1 MSSPNENGLAHHLLS
16 LGPTR
21 QPIPPTRHN
30 PTAPPSPPLPPD
42 ERHGEASPA
51 AMSPPSLCAAP
62 PRAGPPPPP
71 LLRLRRRA
79 ASSVAASRA
88 AAPSV
93 SDDLVLRI
101 AEQLEDAAPSSP
113 LLDPLR
119 SASALSLLTTPWPTR
134 RSNEA
139 FRFTDIS
146 YLRSLPI
153 STPTRTPG
161 LAPPPPPSDLESHVL
176 FSDGR
181 LVAASGA
188 HVSALADMP
197 PGHARDRAAAA
208 VAASARFSHRDIFY
222 DFNAV
227 GASDVAV
234 VYVPEWAKMADDP
247 VHIMFAYSGSDG
259 ASLMMSNPRVL
270 VIAEKGAEVA
280 IVEEH
285 FGVGEEDG
293 GCYWANPVV
302 DIIVEEGARV
312 VHSYVQRQSPAAAH
326 TKWTTV
332 QQNTSSKYEFVE
344 VSTGA
349 RLNRHNLH
357 IQQLGPETETELSTF
372 HLTSQNKQIHDLHSR
387 LILDHPRG
395 FSRQLHKLIACGTGN
410 GIFDGN
416 IQVNRYAQQTDAG
429 QQTKCLLLS
438 PKAVVNVK
446 PNLQII
452 ADDVKCTHGAA
463 ISGDLDPNE
472 LFYFQARGVDAK
484 TATDALLF
492 SFGAQVIN
500 RIPFKAIE
508 KKALAQLKELLAV
521 SRQNN

>member
-1 MSSPNENGLAHHLLS
+1 
-16 LGPTR
+16 
-21 QPIPPTRHN
+21 
-30 PTAPPSPPLPPD
+30 
-42 ERHGEASPA
+42 
-51 AMSPPSLCAAP
+51 MSPPSLCAATCSTP
-62 PRAGPPPPP
+62 LGAAPPP
-71 LLRLRRRA
+71 LLRFRRHAVSAARA
-79 ASSVAASRA
+79 T
-88 AAPSV
+88 APSV

-101 AEQLEDAAPSSP
+101 AEQLEDSARASP

-119 SASALSLLTTPWPTR
+119 SASALSLLSTPWPTR

-153 STPTRTPG
+153 SLPAHTPAP
-161 LAPPPPPSDLESHVL
+161 APPSPDAESHIL
-176 FSDGR
+176 FTDGL
-181 LVAASGA
+181 LVSASGA
-188 HVSALADMP
+188 HASALADMP
-197 PGHARDRAAAA
+197 PGSARDRAAAA
-208 VAASARFSHRDIFY
+208 IAASAGFSHRDIFY

-234 VYVPEWAKMADDP
+234 VYVPEGAKMADDP
-247 VHIMFAYSGSDG
+247 VHIMFGYSGSDG
-259 ASLMMSNPRVL
+259 ASMMMSNPRVL

-285 FGVGEEDG
+285 FGTAEEGG

-312 VHSYVQRQSPAAAH
+312 VHSYVQRQSSAAAH

-332 QQNTSSKYEFVE
+332 QQNTSSTYEFVE
-344 VSTGA
+344 VSTGGK
-349 RLNRHNLH
+349 LNRHNLH
-357 IQQLGPETETELSTF
+357 IQQLGPETVTELSTF

-387 LILDHPRG
+387 LILDYPG
-395 FSRQLHKLIACGTGN
+395 AYSRQLHKLIACGAGN

-472 LFYFQARGVDAK
+472 LFYFQARGVDVK

-500 RIPFKAIE
+500 RIPFKPLE
-508 KKALAQLKELLAV
+508 QRTLAQLKELLTL
-521 SRQNN
+521 SRQTN

>member
-1 MSSPNENGLAHHLLS
+1 
-16 LGPTR
+16 
-21 QPIPPTRHN
+21 
-30 PTAPPSPPLPPD
+30 
-42 ERHGEASPA
+42 
-51 AMSPPSLCAAP
+51 MSPPSLCAAACSSP
-62 PRAGPPPPP
+62 LRAAPPP
-71 LLRLRRRA
+71 LLRFRRP
-79 ASSVAASRA
+79 ASSSVSVSAARAA

-101 AEQLEDAAPSSP
+101 AEQLEDSAAAAP

-119 SASALSLLTTPWPTR
+119 AASALSLLSTPWPTR

-153 STPTRTPG
+153 SLPAQTPA
-161 LAPPPPPSDLESHVL
+161 LAPPPSPDAESHIL

-181 LVAASGA
+181 LVSAAGA
-188 HVSALADMP
+188 HVAALADMP
-197 PGHARDRAAAA
+197 PGVARDRAAAA
-208 VAASARFSHRDIFY
+208 VAASAQFSHRDVFY

-234 VYVPEWAKMADDP
+234 VYVPEGRKMGDDP
-247 VHIMFAYSGSDG
+247 VHIVFGYGGSEDG
-259 ASLMMSNPRVL
+259 ASMMMSNPRVL

-285 FGVGEEDG
+285 FGTGEGDG

-312 VHSYVQRQSPAAAH
+312 VHSYVQRQSSAAAH

-332 QQNTSSKYEFVE
+332 QQNTSSTYEFVE
-344 VSTGA
+344 VSTGG

-357 IQQLGPETETELSTF
+357 IQQLGPETTTELSTF

-395 FSRQLHKLIACGTGN
+395 YSRQLHKLIACGSGN

-472 LFYFQARGVDAK
+472 LFYFQARGVDVK

-500 RIPFKAIE
+500 RIPFKPVE
-508 KKALAQLKELLAV
+508 QKALAQLKELLTL
-521 SRQNN
+521 SRQSN

>member
-1 MSSPNENGLAHHLLS
+1 
-16 LGPTR
+16 LGPIR
-21 QPIPPTRHN
+21 QPIPPTNASQPNCVPIPSSATRREERRSFAGRRHVAAVALLR
-30 PTAPPSPPLPPD
+30 PTPRRPSPSPPPTPPPPRGLLRPRLARGRPVRVRRPGPPHRRAAGGLGAVLAAAGPAPLRLRALPPHHALAHPPLQRGLPLHRHLLPPLPP
-42 ERHGEASPA
+42 
-51 AMSPPSLCAAP
+51 
-62 PRAGPPPPP
+62 
-71 LLRLRRRA
+71 
-79 ASSVAASRA
+79 
-88 AAPSV
+88 
-93 SDDLVLRI
+93 
-101 AEQLEDAAPSSP
+101 
-113 LLDPLR
+113 
-119 SASALSLLTTPWPTR
+119 
-134 RSNEA
+134 
-139 FRFTDIS
+139 
-146 YLRSLPI
+146 I
-153 STPTRTPG
+153 STPARTPG
-161 LAPPPPPSDLESHVL
+161 LAPPPPSSDLESHVL

-181 LVAASGA
+181 LVAAAGA

-208 VAASARFSHRDIFY
+208 IAASARFSHRDIFY

-234 VYVPEWAKMADDP
+234 VHVPEGAKMAGDP

-259 ASLMMSNPRVL
+259 ASSLMMSNPRVL

-312 VHSYVQRQSPAAAH
+312 VHSYVQRQSSAAAH

-357 IQQLGPETETELSTF
+357 IQQLGPETETDLSTF

-463 ISGDLDPNE
+463 ISGELDPNE
-472 LFYFQARGVDAK
+472 LFYFQARGVDAN

>member
-1 MSSPNENGLAHHLLS
+1 MSL
-16 LGPTR
+16 
-21 QPIPPTRHN
+21 
-30 PTAPPSPPLPPD
+30 
-42 ERHGEASPA
+42 
-51 AMSPPSLCAAP
+51 PSLCAATCSTP
-62 PRAGPPPPP
+62 LRAAPPP
-71 LLRLRRRA
+71 LLRFRRP
-79 ASSVAASRA
+79 ASSSVSAARA

-101 AEQLEDAAPSSP
+101 AEQLEDSAASSP

-119 SASALSLLTTPWPTR
+119 SASALSLLSTPWPTR

-153 STPTRTPG
+153 SLPTQTRG
-161 LAPPPPPSDLESHVL
+161 LAPPPSPDAESHVL
-176 FSDGR
+176 FSDGL
-181 LVAASGA
+181 LVSASGA
-188 HVSALADMP
+188 HVAALADMP
-197 PGHARDRAAAA
+197 PGIARDRAAAA
-208 VAASARFSHRDIFY
+208 VAASAQFSHRDIFY

-227 GASDVAV
+227 GACDVAV
-234 VYVPEWAKMADDP
+234 VYVPEGAKMAGDP
-247 VHIMFAYSGSDG
+247 VHILFGYSGSDG
-259 ASLMMSNPRVL
+259 ASMMMSNPRVL

-285 FGVGEEDG
+285 FGTGEEGG

-312 VHSYVQRQSPAAAH
+312 VHSYVQRQSSAAAH

-332 QQNTSSKYEFVE
+332 QQNTSSTYEFVE
-344 VSTGA
+344 VSTGG

-357 IQQLGPETETELSTF
+357 IQQLGPETVTELSTF

-387 LILDHPRG
+387 LILDYPG
-395 FSRQLHKLIACGTGN
+395 GYSRQLHKLIACGAGN

-472 LFYFQARGVDAK
+472 LFYFQARGVDVK

-500 RIPFKAIE
+500 RITFKPVE
-508 KKALAQLKELLAV
+508 QKALAQLKELLTL

>member
-1 MSSPNENGLAHHLLS
+1 
-16 LGPTR
+16 
-21 QPIPPTRHN
+21 
-30 PTAPPSPPLPPD
+30 
-42 ERHGEASPA
+42 
-51 AMSPPSLCAAP
+51 MSPPSLCSAP

-71 LLRLRRRA
+71 LLRPRRP
-79 ASSVAASRA
+79 ASFSVRASRA

-101 AEQLEDAAPSSP
+101 AEQLEDSAPSSP
-113 LLDPLR
+113 LLAPLR

-161 LAPPPPPSDLESHVL
+161 LAPPPPSSDLESHVL

-181 LVAASGA
+181 LVAAAGA

-208 VAASARFSHRDIFY
+208 IAASARFSHRDIFY

-234 VYVPEWAKMADDP
+234 VHVPEGAKMAGDP

-259 ASLMMSNPRVL
+259 ASSLMMSNPRVL

-312 VHSYVQRQSPAAAH
+312 VHSYVQRQSSAAAH

-357 IQQLGPETETELSTF
+357 IQQLGPETETDLSTF

-463 ISGDLDPNE
+463 ISGELDPNE
-472 LFYFQARGVDAK
+472 LFYFQARGVDAN